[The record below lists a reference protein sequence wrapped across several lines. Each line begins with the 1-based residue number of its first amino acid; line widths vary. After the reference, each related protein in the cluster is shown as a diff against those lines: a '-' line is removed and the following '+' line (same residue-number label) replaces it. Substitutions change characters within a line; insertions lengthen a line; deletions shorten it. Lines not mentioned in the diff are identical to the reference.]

1 MDINLGPLNIRGWC
15 DLPLPW
21 HSYNWV
27 TVDLI
32 RAHFEADYMLG
43 GVEVGVALLG
53 FHLELRWTYD
63 RKTETWEKLD
73 TQMAE
78 LKSGELEIVISLK
91 EYEELRRKAESAEQP
106 ENYGG
111 TD

>member
-1 MDINLGPLNIRGWC
+1 MDINLGPINIRGWC

-21 HSYNWV
+21 RTYNWV

-43 GVEVGVALLG
+43 GVEVGLALFG

-63 RKTETWEKLD
+63 RKTPVWKELD
-73 TQMAE
+73 KDMAE
-78 LKSGELEIVISLK
+78 LESGELRISISLN
-91 EYEELRRKAESAEQP
+91 EYDELKRKAGEAVE
-106 ENYGG
+106 
-111 TD
+111 

>member
-21 HSYNWV
+21 QSYNWV

-43 GVEVGVALLG
+43 GIEVGIALLG
-53 FHLELRWTYD
+53 FHFELRWTYD
-63 RKTETWEKLD
+63 RKTPVWKELD
-73 TQMAE
+73 KDMAE
-78 LKSGELEIVISLK
+78 LESGELRISISLN
-91 EYEELRRKAESAEQP
+91 EYDELKRKAGEAAE
-106 ENYGG
+106 
-111 TD
+111 